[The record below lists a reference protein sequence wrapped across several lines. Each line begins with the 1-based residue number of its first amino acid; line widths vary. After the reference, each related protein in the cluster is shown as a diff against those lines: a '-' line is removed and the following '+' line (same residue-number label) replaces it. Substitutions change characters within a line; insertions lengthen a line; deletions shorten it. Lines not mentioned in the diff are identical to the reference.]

1 MSSKSASESESENES
16 SSSDSEGENE
26 VHSIRGVDWLKAGIN
41 PHGDD
46 VVHPGENGIE
56 DDSSVHDGVNKEQF
70 QYIEAFLSK
79 KGKTLYRC
87 SLCPSKGPFPSE
99 EAVVDFMKGK
109 YFLNKLRKITR
120 LLNPKAELDP
130 ETLEKKRQKRKERQ
144 QLKRKAKTEK
154 LTHEQIKAKK
164 EKFQRKKQRRE
175 ERKRAEGKSEGKET

>member
-1 MSSKSASESESENES
+1 MSNSSASESNS
-16 SSSDSEGENE
+16 SSSSDESDSEGENE
-26 VHSIRGVDWLKAGIN
+26 VQSIRGVDWLKAGIN

-46 VVHPGENGIE
+46 EVQPNHAEAGKDSAANDGI
-56 DDSSVHDGVNKEQF
+56 GPEQF

-109 YFLNKLRKITR
+109 YFLGQLRKITR
-120 LLNPKAELDP
+120 LLNPKKEVDEEALKSK
-130 ETLEKKRQKRKERQ
+130 LEKRKERQ
-144 QLKRKAKTEK
+144 QLKRKAKNAN
-154 LTHEQIKAKK
+154 LTPAQIKAKK

-175 ERKRAEGKSEGKET
+175 ERKKAKANE

>member
-1 MSSKSASESESENES
+1 MSSNSASESESS
-16 SSSDSEGENE
+16 SSDGSDSEGENE
-26 VHSIRGVDWLKAGIN
+26 VQSIRGVDWLKAGIN

-46 VVHPGENGIE
+46 VVQPGENGAE
-56 DDSSVHDGVNKEQF
+56 GGSLADDEVSEERF

-99 EAVVDFMKGK
+99 QAVVDFMKGK

-120 LLNPKAELDP
+120 LLNPKKELDA

-144 QLKRKAKTEK
+144 QMKRKAKNEK
-154 LTHEQIKAKK
+154 LTPEQIKVKK

-175 ERKRAEGKSEGKET
+175 ERKKAEANSEGKET